1 MKIIFNEFKINYN
14 EYDLN
19 EISNEIKYNY
29 PLIKINKNLSQ
40 RYDK

>member
-14 EYDLN
+14 EYDLI

-29 PLIKINKNLSQ
+29 PLIIINKIFL
-40 RYDK
+40 KKI

>member
-1 MKIIFNEFKINYN
+1 MKIIFNKIKINYN

-29 PLIKINKNLSQ
+29 PLIKINKKFL
-40 RYDK
+40 KKI